1 LYLKSLTLKG
11 FKSFASATTLRFEP
25 GITCVVGPN
34 GSGKSNVVD
43 AIAWVLG
50 EQGAKSLRGGKM
62 EDVIFAGTTGRP
74 ALGRAEVT
82 LTIDNSDGAIPIDYS
97 EVSITRRMFRSGEGE
112 YEINGDRCRLLDVQ
126 DLLSDAGIG
135 REMHVLVGQGKLDS
149 YLHARPEDR
158 RAFIEEAAGV
168 LKHRKRKEK
177 ALRKLEGM
185 QGNLDRLADLTGELR
200 RQLKPLGRQ
209 AELARRAQTIQMDL
223 REARL
228 RLLADDLASL
238 RGNIAKD
245 LADEEALNER
255 KAVLADEHERL
266 TAQVAEVEGAHAADK
281 PRLARLQET
290 WYRLQ
295 AVAERLRSTAQLAA
309 ERRRYLSEE
318 QDDRAG
324 RDPDVL
330 EAEAQRIREQEI
342 ELRESIAEDSERLAA
357 AVEAREETETALTDA
372 EQRIVTAVKAAA
384 ERRETLATL
393 RGRVDSL
400 RTRTAAA
407 AEELERAAMAL
418 AEARERAEAAAEAV
432 AEAEAEGEAVET
444 DTEFDEALAQ
454 AKARVGA
461 AKAEVDRLQ
470 AAEREADRE
479 ASQWAAREEA
489 LAVGLRR
496 KDGTAALL
504 ARAAD
509 TRPGDPDSPA
519 AGDAFLSSDDVLGSV
534 AALLTVEPGYEAV
547 LAAALGRLADAVA
560 VAGADSA
567 ARALRLLRDE
577 DGGQAG
583 FLYAHGRAP
592 GPTASVPPGLK
603 AVADTVSAPAE
614 LAGTVRAVLA
624 GMVVADD
631 LDAAGALVAAHPGV
645 TAVTR
650 DGDVLGPA
658 TAHGGSAKAQSY
670 IEIQAAVDEARD
682 RKIAAESLAAQLGEQ
697 LDAARE
703 AHAEAEAAAEEV
715 RAAQRQAAAAQGV
728 VQRRLAELG
737 AAARSADA
745 EVARLAQARDRAQ
758 AARESDTAGLT
769 DLEAR
774 LDELESLPAI
784 EEPSTDERDL
794 LARQLD
800 AARQNEMETRLSV
813 RTAEERASALA
824 GRADALARQA
834 QSERAARA
842 RAEARRAAR
851 ARGAA
856 VAALVAEAAENAG
869 VQITDSLEA
878 AAIERDAIAAE
889 QARREAALAD
899 LRARTGATA
908 AELERITSAAHRDE
922 VARAEQ
928 RLRIEQLEEKAGD
941 EFGVDIETL
950 LAEYGPEQPVPPT
963 AEEIG
968 AAAEKGRPE
977 PEPAEF
983 DRATMEKRAA
993 RGERELKLLGKV
1005 NPLALEEF
1013 AALEERYKFLN
1024 EQLEDVKKTRAD
1036 LHTVVKEVD
1045 DRIQQVFAEAF
1056 ADTAREFEHVF
1067 QTVFP
1072 GGEGRILL
1080 TDPDDLLATGVE
1092 VEARPPGKKVKRLS
1106 LLSGGERS
1114 LTALALLCAIFRA
1127 RPSPFY
1133 LMDEVEAALDD
1144 VNLGRLLDL
1153 LRQLQEN
1160 SQLLIITHQKR
1171 TMEIGDALYGV
1182 TMRSGVTQV
1191 ISQKFSR
1198 EED

>member
-1 LYLKSLTLKG
+1 MYLKSLTLKG

-82 LTIDNSDGAIPIDYS
+82 LTIDNSDGAIPIDYT

-158 RAFIEEAAGV
+158 RSFIEEAAGV

-185 QGNLDRLADLTGELR
+185 QGNLDRLGDLTSELR

-228 RLLADDLASL
+228 RLLADDLHSL
-238 RGNIAKD
+238 RTNIAKD
-245 LADEEALNER
+245 LADEEALKER
-255 KAVLADEHERL
+255 KAVLGEEHERL
-266 TAQVAEVEGAHAADK
+266 AAQIGELETAHAADK

-309 ERRRYLSEE
+309 ERRRYLSEDSS
-318 QDDRAG
+318 DDRAG

-330 EAEAQRIREQEI
+330 ETEAQRIREQEI
-342 ELRESIAEDSERLAA
+342 ELREGIAEDSERLAS
-357 AVEAREETETALTDA
+357 AVEAREQTEESLAEA
-372 EQRIVTAVKAAA
+372 EQRIVGAVKAAA
-384 ERRETLATL
+384 ERRENLAKL

-400 RTRTAAA
+400 HTRTAAA
-407 AEELERAAMAL
+407 DEELERASVAL

-432 AEAEAEGEAVET
+432 AEAEAEGEAVEA
-444 DTEFDEALAQ
+444 DADLDERTAA
-454 AKARVGA
+454 AKTRVAA
-461 AKAEVDRLQ
+461 AKAEVDRL
-470 AAEREADRE
+470 AEAERTADRE
-479 ASQWAAREEA
+479 ASQWTAREEA

-496 KDGTAALL
+496 KDGAAALL
-504 ARAAD
+504 SRD
-509 TRPGDPDSPA
+509 QTLPG
-519 AGDAFLSSDDVLGSV
+519 LLGSV

-547 LAAALGRLADAVA
+547 LAAALGRLADAIA
-560 VAGADSA
+560 VTDAASA
-567 ARALRLLRDE
+567 AAALQILRDE
-577 DGGQAG
+577 DGGQTG
-583 FLYAHGRAP
+583 FLIAGA
-592 GPTASVPPGLK
+592 ASHVQVPPSFK
-603 AVADTVSAPAE
+603 AVADTVSAPAD
-614 LAGTVRAVLA
+614 LAGTVRSVLA

-631 LDAAGALVAAHPGV
+631 LDAARAIVAAHPEL

-650 DGDVLGPA
+650 DGDVLGA
-658 TAHGGSAKAQSY
+658 STAHGGSAKAQSY

-682 RKIAAESLAAQLGEQ
+682 RKIAAESLASDLREQ
-697 LDAARE
+697 LDEARD
-703 AHAEAEAAAEEV
+703 ALGEAETAADEV
-715 RAAQRQAAAAQGV
+715 RAARRQAEAAHNAV
-728 VQRRLAELG
+728 HRRLAELG
-737 AAARSADA
+737 AAARGAEA
-745 EVARLAQARDRAQ
+745 EVARLAQSKERATR
-758 AARESDTAGLT
+758 AREADTAGLA
-769 DLEAR
+769 DLEAQ
-774 LDELESLPAI
+774 LEALEAEPEV
-784 EEPSTDERDL
+784 EEPSTDERDAF
-794 LARQLD
+794 ARELE
-800 AARQNEMETRLSV
+800 AARQNEMETRLAV

-856 VAALVAEAAENAG
+856 VAALVAEAAETTG

-878 AAIERDAIAAE
+878 AAIERDRIAAE
-889 QARREAALAD
+889 QARREAALAEVRE
-899 LRARTGATA
+899 RANTTA

-928 RLRIEQLEEKAGD
+928 RLRIEQLEEKAGAD
-941 EFGVDIETL
+941 YGVDIETL
-950 LAEYGPEQPVPPT
+950 LAEYGPERPVPPS
-963 AEEIG
+963 AEDV
-968 AAAEKGRPE
+968 AKAEGQGKPE
-977 PEPAEF
+977 PEPVPF
-983 DRATMEKRAA
+983 DRAVMEKRAA

-1024 EQLEDVKKTRAD
+1024 EQLEDVKRTRAD

-1045 DRIQQVFAEAF
+1045 DRIQSVFAEAY

-1072 GGEGRILL
+1072 GGEGRLVL
-1080 TDPDDLLATGVE
+1080 TDPENLLETGVE

-1144 VNLGRLLDL
+1144 VNLQRLLNL

-1160 SQLLIITHQKR
+1160 SQLLVITHQKR

-1191 ISQKFSR
+1191 ISQKFIR
-1198 EED
+1198 EEA

>member
-1 LYLKSLTLKG
+1 MYLKSLTLKG

-228 RLLADDLASL
+228 RLLADDLTSL

-266 TAQVAEVEGAHAADK
+266 TTQTTEVETAHAADK

-309 ERRRYLSEE
+309 ERRRYLSEDAG
-318 QDDRAG
+318 DDRAG
-324 RDPDVL
+324 RDPEVL
-330 EAEAQRIREQEI
+330 ETEAQRIREQEI
-342 ELRESIAEDSERLAA
+342 ELRESIAEDSERLAS
-357 AVEAREETETALTDA
+357 AVEVREETEAALAEA
-372 EQRIVTAVKAAA
+372 EQRIVTSVKAAA
-384 ERRETLATL
+384 ERREALATL

-400 RTRTAAA
+400 KSRTAAA
-407 AEELERAAMAL
+407 AEELERASIAL
-418 AEARERAEAAAEAV
+418 AEARERAEAAAEAF
-432 AEAEAEGEAVET
+432 AEAEAEGEAVEAN
-444 DTEFDEALAQ
+444 TEFDDAVTE
-454 AKARVGA
+454 AKARVAA

-496 KDGTAALL
+496 KDGAAALL
-504 ARAAD
+504 ARD
-509 TRPGDPDSPA
+509 DVMPG
-519 AGDAFLSSDDVLGSV
+519 VLGSV
-534 AALLTVEPGYEAV
+534 AALLTVEPGFEAV
-547 LAAALGRLADAVA
+547 LAAALGRLADAIA
-560 VAGADSA
+560 VTGPATA
-567 ARALRLLRDE
+567 AEALQLLRDE
-577 DGGQAG
+577 DGGQAA
-583 FLYAHGRAP
+583 FLVAGAQAHVHIPAQF
-592 GPTASVPPGLK
+592 K
-603 AVADTVSAPAE
+603 AVADTVTAPAE
-614 LAGTVRAVLA
+614 LASTVRAVLA
-624 GMVVADD
+624 GMCVADD
-631 LDAAGALVAAHPGV
+631 LDAARAIVDAHPEL

-650 DGDVLGPA
+650 DGDVLGA
-658 TAHGGSAKAQSY
+658 AAAHGGSAKGQSY

-682 RKIAAESLAAQLGEQ
+682 RKIAAESLAAQLREQ
-697 LDAARE
+697 LEAARE
-703 AHAEAEAAAEEV
+703 AHTEAEAAAEEV
-715 RAAQRQAAAAQGV
+715 RAAQRQAEAAHNAV
-728 VQRRLAELG
+728 TRRLAELG
-737 AAARSADA
+737 AARRSAEA
-745 EVARLAQARDRAQ
+745 EVARLAQAKDRAQ
-758 AARESDTAGLT
+758 TARETDTAGLT
-769 DLEAR
+769 DLEAQ

-784 EEPSTDERDL
+784 EEPSTDERDVL
-794 LARQLD
+794 SRELD
-800 AARQNEMETRLSV
+800 ATRQNEMETRLAV

-851 ARGAA
+851 ARGAT
-856 VAALVAEAAENAG
+856 VAALVAEAAEEAG
-869 VQITDSLEA
+869 VRITDSLEA
-878 AAIERDAIAAE
+878 AAIERDRIAVE

-899 LRARTGATA
+899 LRTRAAATA

-928 RLRIEQLEEKAGD
+928 RLRIEALEEKAGA

-950 LAEYGPEQPVPPT
+950 LAEYGPDQPVPPS
-963 AEEIG
+963 ADEVN
-968 AAAEKGRPE
+968 AAIEKGGPE
-977 PEPAEF
+977 PEPYEF

-1013 AALEERYKFLN
+1013 AALEERYKFLS

-1036 LHTVVKEVD
+1036 LTTVVKEVD

-1056 ADTAREFEHVF
+1056 ADTAREFENVF

-1072 GGEGRILL
+1072 GGEGRIFL
-1080 TDPDDLLATGVE
+1080 TDPDDMLHSGVE

-1114 LTALALLCAIFRA
+1114 LTALALLVAIFRA

-1153 LRQLQEN
+1153 LRRLQEN

>member
-1 LYLKSLTLKG
+1 MYLKSLTLKG

-82 LTIDNSDGAIPIDYS
+82 LTIDNADGAIPIDYS

-228 RLLADDLASL
+228 RLLADDLTSL

-266 TAQVAEVEGAHAADK
+266 SGQVNEVEAAHAADK

-324 RDPDVL
+324 RDPEVL
-330 EAEAQRIREQEI
+330 ETEAERIREQEI
-342 ELRESIAEDSERLAA
+342 ELRESIAEDSERLAS
-357 AVEAREETETALTDA
+357 AVEAREETETALAEA

-384 ERRETLATL
+384 ERREALATL
-393 RGRVDSL
+393 RGRVDAL
-400 RTRTAAA
+400 QTRTAAA
-407 AEELERAAMAL
+407 AEELERAATAL
-418 AEARERAEAAAEAV
+418 AEARERAEAAAEAH
-432 AEAEAEGEAVET
+432 AEAEAESET
-444 DTEFDEALAQ
+444 ASANTEFDEAVEQ
-454 AKARVGA
+454 AKARVAA
-461 AKAEVDRLQ
+461 AKAEADRLQ

-496 KDGTAALL
+496 KDGAAALL
-504 ARAAD
+504 ARSEPV
-509 TRPGDPDSPA
+509 PG
-519 AGDAFLSSDDVLGSV
+519 VLGSV

-547 LAAALGRLADAVA
+547 LAAALGRLADAIA
-560 VAGADSA
+560 VTGPASA
-567 ARALRLLRDE
+567 AEAIRLLRSE
-577 DGGQAG
+577 DGGQASFVIAG
-583 FLYAHGRAP
+583 TQPALA
-592 GPTASVPPGLK
+592 VPPGHK
-603 AVADTVSAPAE
+603 AVADTVAAPAE
-614 LAGTVRAVLA
+614 LAPAVRAVLA

-631 LDAAGALVAAHPGV
+631 LAAAQAIVAADPRL

-650 DGDVLGPA
+650 DGDVLGAA
-658 TAHGGSAKAQSY
+658 TAHGGSAKGQSY

-682 RKIAAESLAAQLGEQ
+682 RKIAAEALVAQLGEQ
-697 LDAARE
+697 LDTARG
-703 AHAEAEAAAEEV
+703 ALAEAESAAEGV
-715 RAAQRQAAAAQGV
+715 RAAQRQAEAAHGV
-728 VQRRLAELG
+728 VARRLAELG
-737 AAARSADA
+737 AAARSAEA

-758 AARESDTAGLT
+758 SARETDTAGLS

-784 EEPSTDERDL
+784 EEPSTDERDVL
-794 LARQLD
+794 SRELD
-800 AARQNEMETRLSV
+800 ATRQNEMETRLAV

-834 QSERAARA
+834 QSERASRA

-856 VAALVAEAAENAG
+856 VAALVAEAAEHAG
-869 VQITDSLEA
+869 VQLTDSLEA
-878 AAIERDAIAAE
+878 AAIERDRIAAE
-889 QARREAALAD
+889 QARREAALAE
-899 LRARTGATA
+899 LRTRAGATA

-928 RLRIEQLEEKAGD
+928 RLRIEQLEEKAGA

-950 LAEYGPEQPVPPT
+950 LAEYGPDQPVPPT
-963 AEEIG
+963 TEEI
-968 AAAEKGRPE
+968 AAAEDKGRPA

-983 DRATMEKRAA
+983 DRAAMEKRAG

-1024 EQLEDVKKTRAD
+1024 EQLEDVKQTRAD

-1080 TDPDDLLATGVE
+1080 TDPEDLLHSGVE

-1144 VNLGRLLDL
+1144 VNLGRLLNL

>member
-1 LYLKSLTLKG
+1 MYLKSLTLKG

-97 EVSITRRMFRSGEGE
+97 EVSITRRMYRSGEGE

-228 RLLADDLASL
+228 RLLADDLTSL

-245 LADEEALNER
+245 LADEEALKER
-255 KAVLADEHERL
+255 KDVLAEEHERL
-266 TAQVAEVEGAHAADK
+266 NAQVGEVEAAHAADK

-309 ERRRYLSEE
+309 ERRRYLSEDAG
-318 QDDRAG
+318 DDRAG
-324 RDPDVL
+324 RDPEVL
-330 EAEAQRIREQEI
+330 ETEAERIREQEI
-342 ELRESIAEDSERLAA
+342 ELRESIAEDSERLSS
-357 AVEAREETETALTDA
+357 AVEAREETEAALSEA

-384 ERRETLATL
+384 ERREALATL

-400 RTRTAAA
+400 QTRTAAA
-407 AEELERAAMAL
+407 AEELERANIAL
-418 AEARERAEAAAEAV
+418 AEARERAEAAAEAH
-432 AEAEAEGEAVET
+432 AEAEAENEAVESN
-444 DTEFDEALAQ
+444 TEFDEAVAE
-454 AKARVGA
+454 AKARVAA
-461 AKAEVDRLQ
+461 AKAEADRLQ

-496 KDGTAALL
+496 KDGAAALL
-504 ARAAD
+504 ARADAV
-509 TRPGDPDSPA
+509 PG
-519 AGDAFLSSDDVLGSV
+519 VLGSV
-534 AALLTVEPGYEAV
+534 AALLTVEPGYEPV
-547 LAAALGRLADAVA
+547 LAAALGRLADAIA
-560 VAGADSA
+560 VADPASA
-567 ARALRLLRDE
+567 AEALKFLRDE

-583 FLYAHGRAP
+583 FLVAGAQSHVA
-592 GPTASVPPGLK
+592 VPEGLK
-603 AVADTVSAPAE
+603 AVADTVKAPAE
-614 LAGTVRAVLA
+614 LASTVRAVLA
-624 GMVVADD
+624 GMCVADD
-631 LDAAGALVAAHPGV
+631 LDAARAIVDAHPQL

-650 DGDVLGPA
+650 AGDVLGAA
-658 TAHGGSAKAQSY
+658 TAFGGSAKAQSY

-682 RKIAAESLAAQLGEQ
+682 RKLASESLAAQLREQ
-697 LDAARE
+697 FEAARE
-703 AHAEAEAAAEEV
+703 AHAEAEAAAEAV
-715 RAAQRQAAAAQGV
+715 RTAQRQAEAAHSV
-728 VQRRLAELG
+728 VARRLAELG
-737 AAARSADA
+737 AAARSAEA
-745 EVARLAQARDRAQ
+745 EVARLQQTKDRAQ
-758 AARESDTAGLT
+758 AARETDTAGLT

-774 LDELESLPAI
+774 LEELESLPAI
-784 EEPSTDERDL
+784 EEPSTDERDVL
-794 LARQLD
+794 SRALD

-851 ARGAA
+851 ARGAK

-869 VQITDSLEA
+869 VAITDSLEA
-878 AAIERDAIAAE
+878 AAIERDRVGAE
-889 QARREAALAD
+889 QTRREAALAD
-899 LRARTGATA
+899 LRNRAGATA

-928 RLRIEQLEEKAGD
+928 RLRIEQLEEKAGA

-950 LAEYGPEQPVPPT
+950 LAEYGPDQLVPPS
-963 AEEIG
+963 AEEV
-968 AAAEKGRPE
+968 AAALEKGGPE
-977 PEPAEF
+977 PEPYEF
-983 DRATMEKRAA
+983 DRPTMEKRAA

-1036 LHTVVKEVD
+1036 LTTVVKEVD

-1056 ADTAREFEHVF
+1056 ADTAREFENVF

-1080 TDPDDLLATGVE
+1080 TDPEDMLHTGVE

-1114 LTALALLCAIFRA
+1114 LTALALLVAIFRA

-1153 LRQLQEN
+1153 LRRLQEN

-1182 TMRSGVTQV
+1182 TMRAGVTQV

>member
-1 LYLKSLTLKG
+1 MYLKSLTLKG

-228 RLLADDLASL
+228 RLLADDLTSL

-245 LADEEALNER
+245 LADEEALKER
-255 KAVLADEHERL
+255 RAVLADEHERL
-266 TAQVAEVEGAHAADK
+266 AAQVGEVEAAHAADK

-309 ERRRYLSEE
+309 ERRRYLSEDSG
-318 QDDRAG
+318 DDRAG

-330 EAEAQRIREQEI
+330 ETEAERIREQEV
-342 ELRESIAEDSERLAA
+342 ELRESIAEDSERLAS
-357 AVEAREETETALTDA
+357 AVEAREETETALAEA

-384 ERRETLATL
+384 ERREALATL

-400 RTRTAAA
+400 QTRTAAA
-407 AEELERAAMAL
+407 AEELERASIAL
-418 AEARERAEAAAEAV
+418 AEARERAEAAAEAH
-432 AEAEAEGEAVET
+432 AEAEAENEAVESNA
-444 DTEFDEALAQ
+444 EFDEAVAE
-454 AKARVGA
+454 AKARVAA

-479 ASQWAAREEA
+479 ATQWAAREEA

-496 KDGTAALL
+496 KDGAAALL
-504 ARAAD
+504 ARADAV
-509 TRPGDPDSPA
+509 PG
-519 AGDAFLSSDDVLGSV
+519 VLGSV

-547 LAAALGRLADAVA
+547 LAAALGRLADAIA
-560 VAGADSA
+560 VANPASA
-567 ARALRLLRDE
+567 AQAMQFLRDE

-583 FLYAHGRAP
+583 FLVAGAQSHMDIPSGCR
-592 GPTASVPPGLK
+592 
-603 AVADTVSAPAE
+603 AVADTVAAPAE
-614 LAGTVRAVLA
+614 LASTVRAVLA

-631 LDAAGALVAAHPGV
+631 LASARAIVDAHPQL

-650 DGDVLGPA
+650 DGDVLGA
-658 TAHGGSAKAQSY
+658 AEAFGGSAKAQSY

-682 RKIAAESLAAQLGEQ
+682 RKLGAESTAAQLGEQ
-697 LDAARE
+697 LEAARE
-703 AHAEAEAAAEEV
+703 AHAEAEAAAEAV
-715 RAAQRQAAAAQGV
+715 RTAQRQAEAAHSV
-728 VQRRLAELG
+728 VARRLAELG
-737 AAARSADA
+737 AAARSAEA
-745 EVARLAQARDRAQ
+745 EVARLQQAKDRAQ
-758 AARESDTAGLT
+758 AARETDTAGLEGLESQ
-769 DLEAR
+769 LEA
-774 LDELESLPAI
+774 LEALPEI
-784 EEPSTDERDL
+784 EEPSTDERDVL
-794 LARQLD
+794 SRALD

-851 ARGAA
+851 ARGAK
-856 VAALVAEAAENAG
+856 VAALVAEAAGDAG
-869 VQITDSLEA
+869 VQLTDSLEA
-878 AAIERDAIAAE
+878 AAIERDRIGAE

-899 LRARTGATA
+899 LRTRAAATA

-928 RLRIEQLEEKAGD
+928 RLRIEQLEEKAGA

-950 LAEYGPEQPVPPT
+950 LAEYGPDQPVPPS
-963 AEEIG
+963 AEEVN
-968 AAAEKGRPE
+968 AALEKGRPE
-977 PEPAEF
+977 PEPYEF

-1036 LHTVVKEVD
+1036 LTTVVKEVD

-1056 ADTAREFEHVF
+1056 ADTAREFEMVF

-1080 TDPDDLLATGVE
+1080 TDPDDLLRTGVE

-1114 LTALALLCAIFRA
+1114 LTALALLVAIFRA

-1182 TMRSGVTQV
+1182 TMRAGVTQV

>member
-1 LYLKSLTLKG
+1 MYLKSLTLKG

-228 RLLADDLASL
+228 RLLADDLTSL

-245 LADEEALNER
+245 LADEEALKER

-266 TAQVAEVEGAHAADK
+266 AAQVGEVEAAHAADK

-309 ERRRYLSEE
+309 ERRRYLSEDTG
-318 QDDRAG
+318 DDRAG

-330 EAEAQRIREQEI
+330 ETEAERIREQEV
-342 ELRESIAEDSERLAA
+342 ELRESIAEDSERLAS
-357 AVEAREETETALTDA
+357 AVEAREETETALAEA

-384 ERRETLATL
+384 ERREALATL

-400 RTRTAAA
+400 QTRTAAA
-407 AEELERAAMAL
+407 AEELERASIAL
-418 AEARERAEAAAEAV
+418 AEARERAEAAAEAH
-432 AEAEAEGEAVET
+432 AEAEAENEAVESNA
-444 DTEFDEALAQ
+444 EFDEAVAE
-454 AKARVGA
+454 AKARVAA

-479 ASQWAAREEA
+479 ATQWAAREEA

-496 KDGTAALL
+496 KDGAAALL
-504 ARAAD
+504 ARADAV
-509 TRPGDPDSPA
+509 PG
-519 AGDAFLSSDDVLGSV
+519 VLGSV

-547 LAAALGRLADAVA
+547 LAAALGRLADAIA
-560 VAGADSA
+560 VADPASA
-567 ARALRLLRDE
+567 AEALRLLRDE
-577 DGGQAG
+577 DGGQAS
-583 FLYAHGRAP
+583 FLIGGSAAEI
-592 GPTASVPPGLK
+592 TIPPGFR
-603 AVADTVSAPAE
+603 AVADIVTAPAE
-614 LAGTVRAVLA
+614 LAGALRTVLA
-624 GMVVADD
+624 RMVIADD
-631 LDAAGALVAAHPGV
+631 LEAACATVAAHPRLI
-645 TAVTR
+645 AVTR
-650 DGDVLGPA
+650 DGDVLGA
-658 TAHGGSAKAQSY
+658 AEAFGGSAKAQSY

-682 RKIAAESLAAQLGEQ
+682 RKLGAESSAAQLGEQ
-697 LDAARE
+697 LEAARE
-703 AHAEAEAAAEEV
+703 AHAEAEAAAEAV
-715 RAAQRQAAAAQGV
+715 RTAQRQAEAAHSV
-728 VQRRLAELG
+728 VARRLAELG
-737 AAARSADA
+737 AAARSAEA
-745 EVARLAQARDRAQ
+745 EVARLQQAKDRAQ
-758 AARESDTAGLT
+758 AARETDTAGLEG
-769 DLEAR
+769 LEAQ
-774 LDELESLPAI
+774 LEELEALPEI
-784 EEPSTDERDL
+784 EEPSTDERDVL
-794 LARQLD
+794 SRALD

-851 ARGAA
+851 ARGAK

-869 VQITDSLEA
+869 VQLTDSLEA
-878 AAIERDAIAAE
+878 AAIERDRIGAE

-899 LRARTGATA
+899 LRTRASATA

-928 RLRIEQLEEKAGD
+928 RLRIEQLEEKAGA

-950 LAEYGPEQPVPPT
+950 LAEYGPDQPVPPS
-963 AEEIG
+963 AEEVN
-968 AAAEKGRPE
+968 AALEKGRPE
-977 PEPAEF
+977 PEPYEF

-1036 LHTVVKEVD
+1036 LTTVVKEVD

-1056 ADTAREFEHVF
+1056 ADTAREFEMVF

-1080 TDPDDLLATGVE
+1080 TDPDDLLRTGVE

-1114 LTALALLCAIFRA
+1114 LTALALLVAIFRA

-1182 TMRSGVTQV
+1182 TMRAGVTQV